1 MASTTMLHVDRHK
14 VILEM
19 ARKEWSYSDLAE
31 VMGCARQCVNELLMR
46 NGACTIKTLG
56 KLSKA
61 LGVDPEDIIVWDD

>member
-1 MASTTMLHVDRHK
+1 MASTTMLHVDRRK
-14 VILEM
+14 VILAM
-19 ARKEWSYSDLAE
+19 ARKEWSYSDLAKA
-31 VMGCARQCVNELLMR
+31 MDCTKQCVNGLLMR